1 MAGSSGSISGKAF
14 EAIISNKRD
23 IVVTT
28 GTGSGKTECFLL
40 PLLAELARELNSWPD
55 CPESPPKERKWWKSE
70 EATWQSQWE
79 HTGRRAEGSHAIR
92 GLILYPL
99 NALVEDQLR
108 RLRSTLDSDSD
119 PSWNIHHWLDTQRG
133 RNRILFGRY
142 TGQTPVPGELG
153 STNAIN
159 RLRARICGKW
169 QIQVRV
175 FVNN

>member
-1 MAGSSGSISGKAF
+1 MSKQHGKVNGSIQDEK
-14 EAIISNKRD
+14 KKD
-23 IVVTT
+23 
-28 GTGSGKTECFLL
+28 L
-40 PLLAELARELNSWPD
+40 
-55 CPESPPKERKWWKSE
+55 
-70 EATWQSQWE
+70 
-79 HTGRRAEGSHAIR
+79 HAIR

-142 TGQTPVPGELG
+142 TGQTPVPGERG

-159 RLRARICGKW
+159 RLRARLQEMTDTSASIRQQLAERSDMDPDILYHFPNIDGGEMWSRWDMQDTPPDILITNYSMLKYH
-169 QIQVRV
+169 VDA
-175 FVNN
+175 